1 LALFVSVKHKVLLSS
16 GNISLKETGN
26 QELFWSHIPVLSDRD
41 YDNSYAINVYDMVSL
56 PNLKQV
62 ASMSRNGMKIKK
74 AVPYWLDTPYYSND
88 SMLRIVEKDGYIY
101 MKDAITEDIGI
112 VPCIYLRSGWSM
124 EGKGTL
130 REPYRR

>member
-1 LALFVSVKHKVLLSS
+1 
-16 GNISLKETGN
+16 
-26 QELFWSHIPVLSDRD
+26 
-41 YDNSYAINVYDMVSL
+41 MVSL